1 MKKKQWIVAAAG
13 VVFAVALSSGCR
25 SSMEKTDAS
34 GSIIGGAEETSEIV
48 LDGEFGNVDVESS
61 KAGVAEAQVSE
72 TSGLLEQLA
81 GSSWRLADSKT
92 EEHLKQYRSLQGI
105 WGTGIHYGSGMEI
118 GADGSF
124 SFHIAIN
131 YGGSGKVAEQD
142 GTLVADITPYAEEW
156 GENTAG
162 TPERL
167 VITPVEEEGVLYL
180 TTPYNEEVMYWEQL
194 ESSCSFAD
202 FSNLQ
207 FRFSSGAGAWATELE
222 IHEDG
227 SFSGEYYDSDM
238 GDRSENYPNGVQYR
252 CDFSGQFTEL
262 EKVNAYT
269 YSMKIAEMNY
279 EKETDTE
286 EIKDGILYRYSEAY
300 GLAGAEN
307 ILIYLPNTPVLELP
321 KEFLMWVRCGE
332 DEIALP
338 FYGLYNEAKELGFS
352 SFQRVPV
359 NDSQLASH
367 LIEDQYFDQY
377 LLDGWENAAF
387 AAFRPDLSVNPDGD
401 VEFMLLKDGEVIYR
415 FPGYNSGNTVTDH
428 PFCDV
433 RAVAFRDVDGD
444 GRYDILIISR
454 YGTDADNAVSSVRIY
469 SQREGKKEF
478 VLDKFEPSME
488 EFLNQNHY
496 NNSIADVEKGIGQY
510 WES

>member
-13 VVFAVALSSGCR
+13 LVLAVGLGSECGG
-25 SSMEKTDAS
+25 SMEKIDV
-34 GSIIGGAEETSEIV
+34 IGGVEEPIEIV
-48 LDGEFGNVDVESS
+48 LDGESGDDDVESS
-61 KAGVAEAQVSE
+61 EAGLTETQIPEA
-72 TSGLLEQLA
+72 SGLMEQLA
-81 GSSWRLADSKT
+81 GSSWRLADKT
-92 EEHLKQYRSLQGI
+92 EEHLKQYGSLQEI

-118 GADGSF
+118 GTDGSF
-124 SFHIAIN
+124 SFYIAIN
-131 YGGSGKVAEQD
+131 YGGSGTVSEQD
-142 GTLVADITPYAEEW
+142 GTLVADITPYGEEF

-180 TTPYNEEVMYWEQL
+180 TTPYDEEIMYWEQL

-207 FRFSSGAGAWATELE
+207 FWFSSGAGAWRTELE

-238 GDRSENYPNGVQYR
+238 GVLNENYPNGIQYR
-252 CDFSGQFTEL
+252 CDFSGQFTEP

-279 EKETDTE
+279 EKEPGTE
-286 EIKDGILYRYSEAY
+286 EIKDGILYRYSEAS
-300 GLAGAEN
+300 GLAGAKN
-307 ILIYLPNTPVLELP
+307 ILIYLPGTPVAELP
-321 KEFLMWVRCGE
+321 EEFLMWVGWRE
-332 DEIALP
+332 DATKLP
-338 FYGLYNEAKELGFS
+338 FYGLYNETKEIGFS

-359 NDSQLASH
+359 NDSQLASR
-367 LIEDQYFDQY
+367 LIEEQYFDQY

-387 AAFRPDLSVNPDGD
+387 ATFRPDLSVNPDGD
-401 VEFMLLKDGEVIYR
+401 VEFMLLKDGEVVYR
-415 FPGYNSGNTVTDH
+415 FPGYNSENTVTAQ
-428 PFCDV
+428 PFWDV
-433 RAVAFRDVDGD
+433 RAVAFRDVDED
-444 GRYDILIISR
+444 GRYDILIING
-454 YGTDADNAVSSVRIY
+454 YGTDAGNAVSSVRIY
-469 SQREGKKEF
+469 SQREGEKEF

-496 NNSIADVEKGIGQY
+496 NNSITDVEKGIEKY